1 MAGPEAGFKLEA
13 GNSRQLAVGAHVV
26 NNDQVHSQVTDNQP
40 LVGGQVGVVDVWRFL
55 FGFGAG
61 LTLVSYDVGPG
72 EAAISSDLEYFD
84 VGGVVIGTVQQ
95 VSLFVEA
102 DVSRGRP
109 FFHKGAQRVSLV
121 TVEVIGCHAGL
132 VAILFNGVDPLVRAD
147 LQVGWL
153 LRRDSEL
160 YIGQLAIV

>member
-1 MAGPEAGFKLEA
+1 M
-13 GNSRQLAVGAHVV
+13 
-26 NNDQVHSQVTDNQP
+26 
-40 LVGGQVGVVDVWRFL
+40 DVRRFL

-61 LTLVSYDVGPG
+61 LTLVSYDVGPS

-95 VSLFVEA
+95 VPLFVEA
-102 DVSRGRP
+102 DVSRGRS

-121 TVEVIGCHAGL
+121 TVEVVGCHAGL
-132 VAILFNGVDPLVRAD
+132 VAILFNGVDPLVGAN

-153 LRRDSEL
+153 LRRDGEL
-160 YIGQLAIV
+160 YVGQLAIV